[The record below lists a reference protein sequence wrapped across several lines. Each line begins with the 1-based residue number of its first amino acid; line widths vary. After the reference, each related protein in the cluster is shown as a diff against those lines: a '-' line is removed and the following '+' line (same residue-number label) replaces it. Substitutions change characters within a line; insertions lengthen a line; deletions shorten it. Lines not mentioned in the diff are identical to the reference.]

1 MTTMAEGPTVPSQQ
15 QRARDLLRD
24 RGQNSPD
31 RQQNPVSDARLTALM
46 HETVHLAAPDR
57 TGQQGEQ
64 AGSAALRDGE
74 NALATA
80 LAPQVPQERQ
90 SAPGSAADQAGAA
103 TTNGTGKTKGSQR
116 NGR

>member
-1 MTTMAEGPTVPSQQ
+1 MTTMAEGPTVPSQL

-31 RQQNPVSDARLTALM
+31 RQQNPVSDARLTALV
-46 HETVHLAAPDR
+46 HETVHLVAPDR

-74 NALATA
+74 NAIATG
-80 LAPQVPQERQ
+80 LAPQVPQDQQ
-90 SAPGSAADQAGAA
+90 SAPGSASQAGAA
-103 TTNGTGKTKGSQR
+103 ITNGTGKPKGSQR
-116 NGR
+116 DDR